1 MNFYKLIC
9 VIALVLLILCLAV
22 VGVALKTSSQDV
34 LFPPNVSECPDH
46 YVKESDGKCYNMKQ
60 FAPSADNTKCDGIDF
75 YSSGNYTNPGMG
87 PTSGMCHKKKWANDC
102 GVNWDGITNNG
113 SVCYQTIE

>member
-9 VIALVLLILCLAV
+9 VIALVLLIACLAV
-22 VGVALKTSSQDV
+22 VGVALQTSSKDV
-34 LFPPNVSECPDH
+34 LFPPNVSDCPDH
-46 YVKESDGKCYNMKQ
+46 YVKDSNGNCVNAKELGTNVGDCSSFNFD
-60 FAPSADNTKCDGIDF
+60 
-75 YSSGNYTNPGMG
+75 SSGNYSNPGMG
-87 PTSGMCHKKKWANDC
+87 PTSGMCYKKKWANNC